1 MIVIH
6 VSVQAK
12 EGVTNEFE
20 RILNSVVDDARKVT
34 GCIKYEWYRLP
45 DQFQQYVAY
54 GEFDTKAN
62 FENYLKSNVVQR
74 IGAELIP
81 LLTAPP
87 SFKHFEATLLEDGS

>member
-20 RILNSVVDDARKVT
+20 QILRSVVDDAHKIT
-34 GCIKYEWYRLP
+34 GCAKYEWYRVP
-45 DQFQQYVAY
+45 NQPKQYVVY
-54 GEFDTKAN
+54 GEFDTKEN
-62 FENYLKSNVVQR
+62 FENYLKSTVVQR

-87 SFKHFEATLLEDGS
+87 TFKHFDATILEDGG